1 MSKYDIESSDFF
13 NLGDIP
19 KTEEMLEEKTQDNTI
34 YKYDIE
40 STFKDRPL
48 MYSKPPLARQ
58 SFQSIDEFRNDKDVL
73 QDWDIVAN
81 ALGEKGEDVVET
93 LRDSDF
99 SLYTAMKRAGQ
110 TGKFSQGEI
119 DA

>member
-40 STFKDRPL
+40 STFKTCNV
-48 MYSKPPLARQ
+48 
-58 SFQSIDEFRNDKDVL
+58 F
-73 QDWDIVAN
+73 
-81 ALGEKGEDVVET
+81 
-93 LRDSDF
+93 
-99 SLYTAMKRAGQ
+99 
-110 TGKFSQGEI
+110 
-119 DA
+119 